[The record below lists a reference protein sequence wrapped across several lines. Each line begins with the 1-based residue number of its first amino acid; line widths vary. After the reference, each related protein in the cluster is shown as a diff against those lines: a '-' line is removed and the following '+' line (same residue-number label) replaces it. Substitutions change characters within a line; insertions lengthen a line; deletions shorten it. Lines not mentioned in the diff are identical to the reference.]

1 MSEHNHV
8 KTNKI
13 KPLAIALS
21 LTLSFFFVEAIGG
34 FIIGSLALIADAAH
48 MLTDVTALAIAIA
61 AIKIGQ
67 RAADSVKTYGYYR
80 FEILAAA
87 FNAILLFLVAIYIL
101 YEAYQRLNNPP
112 ELYSIGM
119 LIIAIIG
126 LTINLISMSLLKADK
141 DKSLNIKA
149 AYLDVLSDMVGSVG
163 VIAGAII
170 IYFTGWVWVDST
182 IGILIGLWLLPRTWV
197 LLKES
202 INILLEGVPAGIN
215 LAKVKESLC
224 EVDGVIDIHDLHV
237 WAITSGKISLTAHV
251 VIDPKYECTNVTS
264 KLREILRS
272 KFEITHS
279 TLQDEQKKCLNE
291 NDNCNFFDSH

>member
-1 MSEHNHV
+1 MNEHNHV

-21 LTLSFFFVEAIGG
+21 LTLTFFFVEAIGG

-67 RAADSVKTYGYYR
+67 RAATSEKTYGYYR

-163 VIAGAII
+163 VIVGAII
-170 IYFTGWVWVDST
+170 IYYTGWVWVDST

-215 LAKVKESLC
+215 LAEVKESLS
-224 EVDGVIDIHDLHV
+224 EVEGVIDIHDLHV

-251 VIDPKYECTNVTS
+251 VIDPMYECTNVTS

-272 KFEITHS
+272 KFQITHS

-291 NDNCNFFDSH
+291 DDNCNFFDNH

>member
-1 MSEHNHV
+1 MGNHTHLQ
-8 KTNKI
+8 TNKI
-13 KPLAIALS
+13 KPLVIALS
-21 LTLSFFFVEAIGG
+21 LTLTFFFVEAIGG
-34 FIIGSLALIADAAH
+34 FLIGSLALIADAAH

-112 ELYSIGM
+112 QLYSIGM
-119 LIIAIIG
+119 LVIAIIG
-126 LTINLISMSLLKADK
+126 LAINLISMSLLKADK

-163 VIAGAII
+163 VIVGAII
-170 IYFTGWVWVDST
+170 IYYTGWVWVDST

-215 LAKVKESLC
+215 LVEVKESLSK
-224 EVDGVIDIHDLHV
+224 VDGVTDIHDLHV

-251 VIDPKYECTNVTS
+251 VIDPKYECNDVTS

-279 TLQDEQKKCLNE
+279 TLQDEQKKCLDE
-291 NDNCNFFDSH
+291 DDNCNFF